1 LTTTENYMAKV
12 KRTAAPADGIATAGN
27 PQNNSPFPTP
37 PASASGVAGDATSS
51 GGTDVSTTVTAAPS
65 RVQVSSL
72 RLYTDPARNQ
82 VERLVLEQLLESPF
96 NPRTHYAEKALN
108 ELADTIR
115 GVGVMEPILVR
126 PVTTPGVTIQR
137 GDQELQAY
145 EIVFGHRRTRAV
157 KIAGED
163 AVPAIVRDLTD
174 AQAAQLQAIENVQR
188 QDLDA
193 MEEALG
199 YAHYCRV
206 HGVTKDQLAEEI
218 GLSRTHVYSSLKL
231 LDGVQQVQDALR
243 NGKIGKEV
251 AILVSRLPSP
261 KLQEKALKRIEAKY
275 WDLEDGGKRSYR
287 HIRDMLREEF
297 TLDLKSALFKTT
309 DGELV
314 PLAGAC
320 TTCPKRTGNAP
331 EFADLAEGYKNSGY
345 HGRDRT
351 PGDPNICTDPECWDV
366 KKKAHLKVAAASL
379 EAKGKTVIDGNK
391 ARAAISV
398 DGVVKGAYVALKDVK
413 AMLAKTKEKG
423 KNKGKATV
431 EPPVLQTVL
440 IQNPRDGK
448 TVEAVAISELKTA
461 GVKVAEPAARQ
472 QDSWRQEQV
481 RRDAEEK
488 ANEAKAVDLTRQ
500 NMALLQE
507 VRKVAGASERSVFDL
522 QMVAAVTFAG
532 ADHRAQKLVASLHGV
547 KSAEQ
552 MTKLIGSM
560 RAEQLTALM
569 LDCALADGV
578 EVNHWNINNKPD
590 TLLRAAKHYGID
602 PKAIKAEATEASP
615 VADTQSA
622 DLFDR
627 EEVEEESEA

>member
-1 LTTTENYMAKV
+1 MAKA
-12 KRTAAPADGIATAGN
+12 KRTAAPVDGIATAGN
-27 PQNNSPFPTP
+27 LQSAWPFPTP
-37 PASASGVAGDATSS
+37 PRAASDAEPDAAVNATDADASTI
-51 GGTDVSTTVTAAPS
+51 TAEPT
-65 RVQVSSL
+65 RVQVASL

-126 PVTTPGVTIQR
+126 PVATPGVTIQR

-145 EIVFGHRRTRAV
+145 EIVFGHRRTRAA
-157 KIAGED
+157 KIAGEE
-163 AVPAIVRDLTD
+163 AVPAIVRELTD

-231 LDGVQQVQDALR
+231 LDGVPQVQDALR

-287 HIRDMLREEF
+287 QIRDMLREEF
-297 TLDLKSALFKTT
+297 TLDLKGAIFKTV
-309 DGELV
+309 DAELV

-331 EFADLAEGYKNSGY
+331 EFADLADGYKNSGY

-366 KKKAHLKVAAASL
+366 KKKAHLKAAAAAL

-398 DGVVKGAYVALKDVK
+398 DGVVKGAYVSLKDVK

-423 KNKGKATV
+423 KGKGKDVV
-431 EPPVLQTVL
+431 EPPQLQTVL

-448 TVEAVAISELKTA
+448 TVEAVAVAELKTA
-461 GVKVAEPAARQ
+461 GVKVSEPAARQ
-472 QDSWRQEQV
+472 QDSWRQDQA
-481 RRDAEEK
+481 RREAQEK

-507 VRKVAGASERSVFDL
+507 VRKVAAACERSVFDL

-532 ADHRAQKLVASLHGV
+532 AGHRAQNLVASLHGV

-552 MTKLIGSM
+552 MAKLIGSM
-560 RAEQLTALM
+560 RAEQLTSLM
-569 LDCALADGV
+569 LDCALAHGV
-578 EVNHWNINNKPD
+578 EVTRWHITDKPE

-602 PKAIKAEATEASP
+602 PKAIKAEVADVAP

-622 DLFDR
+622 ELFDQ
-627 EEVEEESEA
+627 EEVEEESQA